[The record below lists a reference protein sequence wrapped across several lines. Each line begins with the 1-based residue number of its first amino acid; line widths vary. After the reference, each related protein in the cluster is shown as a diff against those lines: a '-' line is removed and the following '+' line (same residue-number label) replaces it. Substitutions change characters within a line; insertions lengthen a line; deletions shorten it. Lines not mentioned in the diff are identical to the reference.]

1 MKKLAYASLVL
12 FSTSAFAHNLP
23 LNSNWE
29 SDYVVGKGVY
39 SLQVTSKESV
49 SVTEDINSCF
59 FNSLGHVAGCTRMGV
74 FPTNGNL
81 VVKPFATDRMTTLY
95 SLENSNYE
103 VVHNLGNEAKG
114 YIRLLKVD
122 QNGRVVD
129 SVRLFKK

>member
-1 MKKLAYASLVL
+1 MKNIAFASLFL
-12 FSTSAFAHNLP
+12 FSTSAFAHNLE

-39 SLQVTSKESV
+39 SLHVTSKESV

-59 FNSLGHVAGCTRMGV
+59 FNYLGHVEGCTRMGV
-74 FPTNGNL
+74 FQTDGNL
-81 VVKPFATDRMTTLY
+81 VVKPVATNRMTTLY
-95 SLENSNYE
+95 ALENSNYE
-103 VVHNLGNEAKG
+103 VVHNLGDEAKG

-129 SVRLFKK
+129 SIRLFKK